1 MGVHLES
8 TFIEFR
14 FLELIQIF
22 LQILSQPADMNPVHK
37 GMMDLDRKRQQG
49 LSILVGIFSPVK

>member
-37 GMMDLDRKRQQG
+37 GMMDLNRKRQQD
-49 LSILVGIFSPVK
+49 LSIPLL